1 MPTKKSALQI
11 SESSRSVLNFGKLN
25 MSQELFST
33 MRVVALPTKTNFR
46 GINLREVALFQGEA
60 GWGDFSPFLEY
71 QPSECVPWLQSAIEA
86 ATKQW
91 PELKRSKVKVNGT
104 IPALNDPN
112 EIEQIVETF
121 PGVNTFKVKVGD
133 NLSEDIAR
141 LAKVRALRPNAKLRI
156 DVNGSWNVATAV
168 TSLLAIYEN
177 IGAIEYVEQP
187 CQSVEELRELKAKL
201 KVNIPIAGDEV
212 LRKSADPFKVD
223 LSGAVDILA
232 LKVQP
237 LGGIARAQKLAQH
250 HNLPIV
256 VSSAL
261 ESAVGI
267 SHGLA
272 LAASFNEMN
281 FDCGVATGSLLS
293 ANVGDLPIVNGE
305 IEVKRIEPNFEGLEV
320 SPERYKWWQDRLM
333 KTWELIA

>member
-1 MPTKKSALQI
+1 
-11 SESSRSVLNFGKLN
+11 
-25 MSQELFST
+25 MSLELFST
-33 MRVVALPTKTNFR
+33 MRVVALATKTNFR
-46 GINLREVALFQGEA
+46 GINTREVALFKGES
-60 GWGDFSPFLEY
+60 GWGEFSPFVEY
-71 QPSECVPWLQSAIEA
+71 QPSECVPWLLSAIEA
-86 ATKQW
+86 ASKPW
-91 PELKRSKVKVNGT
+91 PELHRSKVKVNGT
-104 IPALNDPN
+104 IPALNAPSDL
-112 EIEQIVETF
+112 ERIIETF
-121 PGVNTFKVKVGD
+121 PGVNTFKVKVGE

-141 LAKVRALRPNAKLRI
+141 LAKVRSHRPNAKLRI
-156 DVNGSWNVATAV
+156 DVNGSWSVATAI
-168 TSLLAIYEN
+168 TNLRAIYEN

-223 LSGAVDILA
+223 LSDAIDILA

-237 LGGIARAQKLAQH
+237 LGGIARAHKLAQH
-250 HNLPIV
+250 HKLPIV

-272 LAASFNEMN
+272 LAASFGEIN
-281 FDCGVATGSLLS
+281 FDCGLATGSLLS
-293 ANVGDLPIVNGE
+293 VNVGSLPIVNGE
-305 IEVKRIEPNFEGLEV
+305 IEVKRIEPNFDGLEV
-320 SPERYKWWQDRLM
+320 SPDRYKWWQDRLM

>member
-1 MPTKKSALQI
+1 
-11 SESSRSVLNFGKLN
+11 
-25 MSQELFST
+25 MSLELFST
-33 MRVVALPTKTNFR
+33 MRVVALATKTNFR
-46 GINLREVALFQGEA
+46 GINTREVALFKGES
-60 GWGDFSPFLEY
+60 GWGEFSPFVEY
-71 QPSECVPWLQSAIEA
+71 QPSECVPWLLSAIEA
-86 ATKQW
+86 ATKPW
-91 PELKRSKVKVNGT
+91 PELHRSKVKVNGT
-104 IPALNDPN
+104 IPALNAPSDL
-112 EIEQIVETF
+112 ERIIETF
-121 PGVNTFKVKVGD
+121 PGVNTFKVKVGE

-141 LAKVRALRPNAKLRI
+141 LAKVRSHRPNAKLRI
-156 DVNGSWNVATAV
+156 DVNGSWSVATAI
-168 TSLLAIYEN
+168 TNLRAIYEN

-223 LSGAVDILA
+223 LSDAIDILA

-237 LGGIARAQKLAQH
+237 LGGIARAHKLAQH
-250 HNLPIV
+250 HKLPIV

-272 LAASFNEMN
+272 LAASFGEIN
-281 FDCGVATGSLLS
+281 FDCGLATGSLLS
-293 ANVGDLPIVNGE
+293 VNVGSLPIVNGE
-305 IEVKRIEPNFEGLEV
+305 IEVKRIEPNFDGLEV
-320 SPERYKWWQDRLM
+320 SPDRYKWWQDRLM

>member
-1 MPTKKSALQI
+1 MHIKKSALQI
-11 SESSRSVLNFGKLN
+11 LESSQSVLNFGKIN

-33 MRVVALPTKTNFR
+33 MRVIALPTKTNFR
-46 GINLREVALFQGEA
+46 GINIREVALFQGEA
-60 GWGDFSPFLEY
+60 GWGEFSPFLEY
-71 QPSECVPWLQSAIEA
+71 QPSECIPWLQSAIES
-86 ATKQW
+86 ATKPW
-91 PELKRSKVKVNGT
+91 PELHRNKVKVNGT
-104 IPALNDPN
+104 IPALNTPSD
-112 EIEQIVETF
+112 IERIVETF

-141 LAKVRALRPNAKLRI
+141 LAKVRSLRPKAKLRI
-156 DVNGSWNVATAV
+156 DVNGSWSVATAI
-168 TSLLAIYEN
+168 TNLRAIYEN
-177 IGAIEYVEQP
+177 LGEIEYVEQP

-223 LSGAVDILA
+223 LNGAVDILA

-237 LGGIARAQKLAQH
+237 LGGILRAHKLAEH

-256 VSSAL
+256 ISSAL

-267 SHGLA
+267 ANGLA
-272 LAASFNEMN
+272 LAASFKEIN
-281 FDCGVATGSLLS
+281 FDCGLATGSLLS
-293 ANVGDLPIVNGE
+293 ANIGDLPIVDGE
-305 IEVKRIEPNFEGLEV
+305 IEVKRIEPKFDGLEV

>member
-1 MPTKKSALQI
+1 
-11 SESSRSVLNFGKLN
+11 
-25 MSQELFST
+25 

-46 GINLREVALFQGEA
+46 GINIREVALFQGEA
-60 GWGDFSPFLEY
+60 GWGEFSPFLEY
-71 QPSECVPWLQSAIEA
+71 QPRECVPWLQSAIEA

-177 IGAIEYVEQP
+177 IGVIEYVEQP

-237 LGGIARAQKLAQH
+237 LGGIPRAQKLAQH

>member
-1 MPTKKSALQI
+1 
-11 SESSRSVLNFGKLN
+11 

-33 MRVVALPTKTNFR
+33 MRVIALPTKTNFR
-46 GINLREVALFQGEA
+46 GINIREVALFQGEA
-60 GWGDFSPFLEY
+60 GWGEFSPFLEY
-71 QPSECVPWLQSAIEA
+71 QPSECISWLQSAIES
-86 ATKQW
+86 ATKPW
-91 PELKRSKVKVNGT
+91 PELHRNKVKVNGT
-104 IPALNDPN
+104 IPALNTPSD
-112 EIEQIVETF
+112 IERIVETF

-141 LAKVRALRPNAKLRI
+141 LAKVRALRPKAKLRI
-156 DVNGSWNVATAV
+156 DVNGIWSVATAI
-168 TSLLAIYEN
+168 TNLRAIYEN
-177 IGAIEYVEQP
+177 LGEIEYVEQP

-237 LGGIARAQKLAQH
+237 LGGIVRAHKLAEH

-256 VSSAL
+256 ISSAL

-267 SHGLA
+267 ANGLA
-272 LAASFNEMN
+272 LAASFKEIN
-281 FDCGVATGSLLS
+281 FDCGLATGSLLS
-293 ANVGDLPIVNGE
+293 ANIGDLPIVDGE
-305 IEVKRIEPNFEGLEV
+305 IEVKRIEPKFDGLEV